1 MSINL
6 EDIRNIERKWQRRWM
21 ESRVFEPKI
30 DKSKPKFFL
39 TVPYPY
45 TSGPLHIGHGRTYTI
60 GDIIARYKRLKGYNV
75 LFPMAFHIT
84 GTPIAAI
91 SDRIANGDEKAI
103 SMYKEYIMLYEKNP
117 DNVDNIIESF
127 KDPFNVATYFANKI
141 SSDFISL
148 GYSIDWRRRFHTG
161 ERIYNKFVEWQYH
174 KLKKLGLLK
183 KGSHYVTYCLLHK
196 QPEGEDDIQDAD
208 INPVE
213 IIEFVAIK
221 FKLDDGYILAST
233 LRPETIFGATNLW
246 VNPDTKYVKIR
257 FNNEYYYISKDALV
271 KFEHQYGKV
280 ILESEFEGRY
290 FIGKKV
296 IDPLGNELLIL
307 PAFFVDPDTATGF
320 VYSEP
325 SDAPYDYVALEE
337 LKNNPE
343 LLSKFDLN
351 PEIVKAIEPIKI
363 ITVPNVIGHHAEKVV
378 KEMNITDQK
387 DPRLEEATKKVYKEQ
402 YYNGV
407 MSEKV
412 ERFAGIPVSEAK
424 DKVKEWLINE
434 GKALIFYE
442 TSRKAFCRAGGK
454 IIVARIDDQ
463 WFIDYSQ
470 EWWKERTKKWLKE
483 MIIIPEKYKKLFF
496 DTVDWLHERPCARKR
511 GLGTK
516 LPFDPEWVIESL
528 SDSTIYM
535 AFYTIVH
542 IIRKYNIDPGQLIP
556 ELFDYVFLGEGDV
569 RKVSEMTNIPIKA
582 ISEMRSEFEYWY
594 PLDQRHT
601 GIPHISNHL
610 TFFIMH
616 HLAIFKKEHWPREI
630 TLNELVIRE
639 GRKMSK
645 SKGNVILLK
654 HIADEYSSD
663 LFRLYIASAA
673 DLDNILD
680 WRGKEVQSVKSK
692 LVKFVSLAFEALDKN
707 IEGEFGHN
715 IVDKW
720 LVSKFYKRLI
730 KAEELMDNLK
740 FRDFVIS
747 IFFETLKDLAYY
759 EKRTSRKR
767 MLLAIKKLLPYWVIA
782 LSPVIPHV
790 TEEIWERLGNKSF
803 VSIQKWPKIK
813 EDDIDEEAILL
824 ENVVSDTLDGIREIL
839 RALKKE
845 NPKKCWII
853 IASDFKRQLFQELKQ
868 RIDKYGYNLGPI
880 IRELMM
886 IDAFKDH
893 KNQVIKIA
901 RDVVKK
907 KDILLDSFPSKDK
920 EYEVLIEA
928 SPFISN
934 EIGCEV
940 NVIYE
945 EDAKRMKIP
954 RADLSLPLKPAIYL
968 EF

>member
-6 EDIRNIERKWQRRWM
+6 ADIRRIEKKWQKKWN
-21 ESRVFEPKI
+21 EAKIFEPAI
-30 DKSKPKFFL
+30 DANKPKFFI

-60 GDIIARYKRLKGYNV
+60 GDIIARYKRLKGFNV

-91 SDRIANGDEKAI
+91 SDRISNGDQKAI
-103 SMYKEYIMLYEKNP
+103 SMYREYILMYENDPNKVNE
-117 DNVDNIIESF
+117 ILESF

-141 SSDFISL
+141 SSDFIAL
-148 GYSIDWRRRFHTG
+148 GYSIDWRRKFHTG
-161 ERIYNKFVEWQYH
+161 EKIYNKFVEWQYH
-174 KLKKLGLLK
+174 KLMDKGVLK
-183 KGSHYVTYCLLHK
+183 RGSHYVTYCLLHR

-221 FKLDDGYILAST
+221 FKFEDGFILAST

-246 VNPDTKYVKIR
+246 VNPDSEYVKVKFR
-257 FNNEYYYISKDALV
+257 GEVLYMSKEAV
-271 KFEHQYGKV
+271 IKFEHQYKEVEVVSKIKGT
-280 ILESEFEGRY
+280 Y

-296 IDPLGNELLIL
+296 IDPLNNELIIL
-307 PAFFVDPDTATGF
+307 PASFVDPDTATGF

-337 LKNNPE
+337 LKRNSEIINKYGLSPE
-343 LLSKFDLN
+343 VIKKIN
-351 PEIVKAIEPIKI
+351 PIKI
-363 ITVPNVIGHHAEKVV
+363 INVANIDGHHAEIVV
-378 KEMNITDQK
+378 KEMGITSQN
-387 DPRLEEATKKVYKEQ
+387 DPRLEHATKRVYKEQ

-407 MSEKV
+407 MNEKAGP
-412 ERFAGIPVSEAK
+412 FAGIPVREAK
-424 DKVKEWLINE
+424 DKVRDWLIREN
-434 GKALIFYE
+434 KALIFYE

-470 EWWKERTKKWLKE
+470 TWWKEKTRDWLKK
-483 MIIIPEKYKKLFF
+483 MIILPEKYKKLFF

-511 GLGTK
+511 GLGTR

-542 IIRKYNIDPGQLIP
+542 LIRKYNIESEQLKP
-556 ELFDYVFLGEGDV
+556 EVFDFVFLGKGNVDE
-569 RKVSEMTNIPIKA
+569 VSRNTGIPSSALK
-582 ISEMRSEFEYWY
+582 EMRREFEYWY

-616 HLAIFKKEHWPREI
+616 HIAIFDEKYWPKEI

-654 HIADEYSSD
+654 QIAEEYSSD
-663 LFRLYIASAA
+663 LFRLYVASAA
-673 DLDNILD
+673 DLDSILD
-680 WRGKEVQSVKSK
+680 WRGKEVQSVQSR
-692 LVKFVSLAFEALDKN
+692 LLRFVTIAFEA
-707 IEGEFGHN
+707 IEKGGSENFGN
-715 IVDKW
+715 KVIDKW
-720 LVSKFYKRLI
+720 FLSKFYKRLS
-730 KAEELMDNLK
+730 KAGEIMDNLK

-747 IFFETLKDLAYY
+747 MFFEMLKDLNYY
-759 EKRTSRKR
+759 EKRTSHNR
-767 MLLAIKKLLPYWVIA
+767 MLVAIRKILPEWVIV
-782 LSPVIPHV
+782 LSPIIPHV
-790 TEEIWERLGNKSF
+790 AEEIWSRLGNKSF
-803 VSIQKWPKIK
+803 VSNQRWP
-813 EDDIDEEAILL
+813 EVRMDQIDEEAIFL
-824 ENVVSDTLDGIREIL
+824 EEVVLKTVEGIKEIL
-839 RALKKE
+839 KALKKE
-845 NPKKCWII
+845 KSNKCWII
-853 IASDFKRQLFQELKQ
+853 IANDFKRRLFIELKQ
-868 RIDKYGYNLGPI
+868 KIDQYGYNFGAI
-880 IRELMM
+880 IRELMKK
-886 IDAFKDH
+886 DEFK
-893 KNQVIKIA
+893 KERNLVTKIV

-907 KDILLDSFPSKDK
+907 RELLPDK
-920 EYEVLIEA
+920 IPTAAREYQVLSDA
-928 SPFISN
+928 ALFIKS
-934 EIGCEV
+934 EIGGEV
-940 NVIYE
+940 IILHEDEAVKRNV
-945 EDAKRMKIP
+945 P
-954 RADLSLPLKPAIYL
+954 RANLALPGKPALFL